1 MKNRLAFSVALLLV
15 LVLLAGCSGTGS
27 PSDTTAP
34 GTTAPS
40 TTEPAPV
47 VMPAISADTLVAY
60 PVGEEI
66 VVVYDHAVEG
76 NFIALQLAGISALN
90 PIDRRDAVSSGT
102 VRFPTEELAPGAYT
116 VSLHAADKTLLAIC
130 HVMLLDPAET
140 DFCPRAAVY
149 HAEKTDG
156 VSHASVTVTP
166 AFAREL
172 TYEVSW
178 SKGGARLAGYAPI
191 TTVTSSGTE
200 PFEIKLS
207 DTLFMPA
214 DADGL
219 EITVAEGISKPLY
232 IAADDTLKA
241 PASELLFKFPVLSDL
256 HIATTQDVY
265 VSHFRSALAD
275 IREIA
280 PDAAVVFTVGDNT
293 DVGKARNYE
302 LLFRIIKDELTDH
315 GVEIPFRYTIGN
327 HDLDKAST
335 YEKQLE
341 LFLKQTGMPGLYYA
355 CEYGGMKFIVLGS
368 EEKEQGGVMYDGQ
381 IDWLEGELRAAGTDK
396 PVFLFMHEPLIETV
410 AGSLYSLDPGTQ
422 YSYGFT
428 AANERLRALLAGY
441 PNVIF
446 FTGHTHFVFESYQPV
461 LYGAGRDASFVGC
474 PAIGY
479 LWDDD
484 TADVPGAEGWYV
496 EVYKDYVLLKG
507 REFTEQ
513 KWCAAAQFLFPV
525 G

>member
-15 LVLLAGCSGTGS
+15 LVLLTGCSGTGT
-27 PSDTTAP
+27 PGDTTAP

-47 VMPAISADTLVAY
+47 VVPAISAETLAY

-66 VVVYDHAVEG
+66 VVIYYNVDAGCY
-76 NFIALQLAGISALN
+76 IAIQPGDADAFS
-90 PIDRRDAVSSGT
+90 PIDRRDAVGT
-102 VRFPTEELAPGAYT
+102 GEVRFPTEGLAPGPYT
-116 VSLHAADKTLLAIC
+116 ISLHTKGDLFLTSC
-130 HVMLLDPAET
+130 HVMLLDLAET
-140 DFCPRAAVY
+140 DCGAKAAVFR
-149 HAEKTDG
+149 AEKTDG
-156 VSHASVTVTP
+156 VSRAFVTVTP

-178 SKGGARLAGYAPI
+178 SKGGARLAGYNPI
-191 TTVTSSGTE
+191 ATVTSSGEE
-200 PFEIKLS
+200 PFEIRLN
-207 DTLFMPA
+207 DMLFMPEE
-214 DADGL
+214 ADGVEVAVL
-219 EITVAEGISKPLY
+219 EGTSTPVYA
-232 IAADDTLKA
+232 AADDTLKA
-241 PASELLFKFPVLSDL
+241 PASELLIKFPVLSDL

-302 LLFRIIKDELTDH
+302 LLFRIIKEELTDH

-327 HDLDKAST
+327 HDLDKASS

-381 IDWLEGELRAAGTDK
+381 IDWLEEELRAAGTDK

-410 AGSLYSLDPGTQ
+410 AGSLYSLDPGAQ

-428 AANERLRALLAGY
+428 AANERLRAILAGY

-474 PAIGY
+474 PATGY
-479 LWDDD
+479 LWNDD

-513 KWCAAAQFLFPV
+513 KWCAAAQFLFPI